1 MPRQC
6 ANIAARAKKKVCC
19 TCTSVRI
26 TQQEKNSGAF
36 TVMFKERTLFMRRKQ
51 ICFYFTK
58 AISVLFFYILTGT
71 RCGRNTYLRFL
82 YTRYSLDLSDWKKHL
97 SPADGLIPRH
107 QNGVNFRV
115 RHATLA
121 AAPCAHIMSSL
132 EQALEEA
139 R

>member
-82 YTRYSLDLSDWKKHL
+82 YTRYSLDLSDWKKYLLLLTTSFCGTKMVSTSGGVQHL
-97 SPADGLIPRH
+97 RRPPHALILYH
-107 QNGVNFRV
+107 HLN
-115 RHATLA
+115 
-121 AAPCAHIMSSL
+121 
-132 EQALEEA
+132 
-139 R
+139 